1 MRTGQRWGFSTM
13 QSTPTS
19 HSAFRFL
26 VLLSATLGVLTA
38 VQTQDGPGVWNGGK
52 AAWWDFSLLDLGLTG
67 WGNAPQ
73 QPVAFSHA
81 LHAEAGL
88 DCLYCHSAAR
98 LSPQAGIPPLATCIG
113 CHRRATDQPELL
125 KVQDYWQ
132 RQQPIP
138 WVRVHR
144 LPHFTRFSHKRHIRA
159 GVECLSCHGPVDR
172 MERVEQV
179 SSLKMGW
186 CVSCHEAQRA
196 DKDCLVCHY

>member
-1 MRTGQRWGFSTM
+1 M

-19 HSAFRFL
+19 RPYFRLF
-26 VLLSATLGVLTA
+26 VLIIAVLGVLTA
-38 VQTQDGPGVWNGGK
+38 LPSRELSQGVWNEGK
-52 AAWWDFSLLDLGLTG
+52 AAWWDFHIIDLGLTG

-81 LHAEAGL
+81 LHAGQYEL

-98 LSPQAGIPPLATCIG
+98 ISPRAGIPSLETCIG
-113 CHRRATDQPELL
+113 CHKRATDKPELL

-132 RQQPIP
+132 RQEPIP
-138 WVRVHR
+138 WLRVHK
-144 LPHFTRFSHKRHIRA
+144 LPLFTRFTHKRHIRA
-159 GVECLSCHGPVDR
+159 GVECHSCHGQVAQ

-186 CVSCHEAQRA
+186 CVTCHEDQQA